1 MPIIKEKEWNK
12 HVEVNKDSYGKCCV
26 DVTRQV
32 MKILDDEPGDF
43 DPHTIICRADDE
55 VKAGGIT
62 GFMAGCVTSIVGQC
76 HSRGDEFRRK
86 WNKDVQIGNE
96 GDKANEE
103 GGTLN
108 PALLNIS
115 TKD

>member
-1 MPIIKEKEWNK
+1 MPITKEKEWNEC
-12 HVEVNKDSYGKCCV
+12 VENNKDAYGKCCV
-26 DVTRQV
+26 DVARQV

-55 VKAGGIT
+55 TKAGGIT
-62 GFMAGCVTSIVGQC
+62 GFMAGMVSSIVSQC
-76 HSRGDEFRRK
+76 HSRGEEFRHK

-103 GGTLN
+103 GGVLN
-108 PALLNIS
+108 PALLNVEE
-115 TKD
+115 K